1 MNPQTEFN
9 RTISTAITGLVALG
23 IIAASFVFFAVP
35 KYQSHALKMQ
45 EASATWVN

>member
-23 IIAASFVFFAVP
+23 IVAASFWFLAVP
-35 KYQSHALKMQ
+35 RHQQQALINQ
-45 EASATWVN
+45 EQVAWK